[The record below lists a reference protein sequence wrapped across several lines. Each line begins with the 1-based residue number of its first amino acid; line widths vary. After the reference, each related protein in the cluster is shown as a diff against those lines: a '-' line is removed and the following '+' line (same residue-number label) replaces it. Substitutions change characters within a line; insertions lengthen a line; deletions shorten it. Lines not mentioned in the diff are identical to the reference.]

1 MGKKDKFQFSLT
13 VEGRDLISFFVART
27 KNGII
32 FGVDKNGWMFEIRE
46 EVVIGDRTVEV
57 NRLEINTKETEELY
71 EFLDGIFGKE
81 KVE

>member
-1 MGKKDKFQFSLT
+1 
-13 VEGRDLISFFVART
+13 
-27 KNGII
+27 
-32 FGVDKNGWMFEIRE
+32 MFEIRE

>member
-32 FGVDKNGWMFEIRE
+32 FGVDKNG
-46 EVVIGDRTVEV
+46 
-57 NRLEINTKETEELY
+57 
-71 EFLDGIFGKE
+71 
-81 KVE
+81 